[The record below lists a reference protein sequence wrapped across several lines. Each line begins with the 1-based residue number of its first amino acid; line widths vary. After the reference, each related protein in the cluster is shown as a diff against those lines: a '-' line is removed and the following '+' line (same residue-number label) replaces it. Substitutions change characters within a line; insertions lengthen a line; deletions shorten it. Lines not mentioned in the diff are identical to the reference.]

1 MIQKIL
7 LLVWS
12 LLFTS
17 VWLSVAQNPSA
28 QPEGGDS
35 YIPDFEKGVYMMP
48 DGTPTDDKAQGVV
61 FGKIGSI
68 LNVSANGSLMYQIP
82 IEVPSGVNGMNPSI
96 QLVYNSQAGNGI
108 AGYGF
113 NLSCV
118 SSIYRARKNLFS
130 DGKPDAIHLT
140 DEDNIELDGARLILT
155 SGNNLADGSK
165 YRTQEETYC
174 DITFHSGDDKDGSYF
189 SVVTKEG
196 VTMVYGAS
204 GDARVESQTS
214 GVPLIWLLTKVTD
227 QNGNY
232 MSYEYGLDDEN
243 GEFWL
248 SKILYT
254 GNENAKVA
262 PTCAVDFTYD
272 SGRKDSRLQFTAGSK
287 LSSTKLLRT
296 VEVKANGK
304 LLKTYTLSYF
314 FDGFYNK
321 LKSITL
327 SNDNEESLAPIV
339 LNWSSMDKISE
350 SAHKIEKS
358 VFVPFAEDDDCYDE
372 YSVLVDD
379 FNNDGISDFIK
390 TNSDLPTGFSA
401 IEGVIVEWNLYLSRK
416 TESGVMYEKAMEV
429 PMDYF
434 IGALLLHSLDINK
447 DGKKDLIEVKRSGSY
462 YWVDVLLNDGEG
474 TFIRQ
479 NFETE
484 IVLTDSDQ
492 SQLEFNDFDGD
503 GFVEMLVLHKEETET
518 YEDVDFADLYKIDIE
533 GKLFSKIS
541 SFSYKSQYLTVDSRY
556 SITDLNGNG
565 LPEIY
570 NRASHKAFE
579 FDSNTKNFEK
589 IDFEEIP
596 LYLDMDAG
604 ADFVDINGDGYTD
617 VIAVSQYEYE
627 NKWKIMLSTGTG
639 FVEIPCPLKMEC
651 EKTSPYVVDC
661 IAKGKRFYADY
672 NNDGTLDILEII
684 NDELTFH
691 YFTGSGFVSKKYSQ
705 YELPDILTNKLY
717 YNKHIPFYDISGD
730 GITDLISLSKNG
742 LDVHSVHTPEIGR
755 YLSQINDGLLSIHAV
770 DYKTLSDPVSYQ
782 SGQNERSSKVTQ
794 PCIPIHVV
802 SQITTE
808 SGIYESTEKYY
819 YKGLRFHQEKGM
831 LGFEEFTQDNE
842 TLNKRKTIRYGYD
855 TILFNPHPV
864 EETTFTSATGR
875 QIENVV
881 FEHKTENLGTKSGK
895 RCFKYVAKKSVTNCL
910 TGRTT
915 IIEASDYEDGNPQK
929 ITTTQGN
936 VVEEKTMTYER
947 KGSWCKNRVSCLTT
961 KMIADGQEQVR
972 KVLSFYDDRGNQ
984 TKEIADP
991 DDENEFVT
999 EYKNINHFGQAL
1011 LVERSANGTT
1021 RRSEFEYCPSGRFMT
1036 AKTDEMGD
1044 RYEYDWD
1051 ENTGLLKSKTDRKG
1065 TVSFSY
1071 DGFGNLTETNFADGI
1086 TETSVTRW
1094 ATQENSL
1101 GAKYYTY
1108 HVKSGSVPVVTWY
1121 DNVGNE
1127 VLKET
1132 FGLNNKKISVFTQ
1145 YNSDG
1150 TKSRVSAPTFSS
1162 DPQSWATVYSYDE
1175 YGRVTS
1181 LITPAGKST
1190 TKYEKSSTTTVSPE
1204 GRKKMSYDASGRIV
1218 SIETNGKSVNYEYY
1232 PSGKIKTSTP
1242 EGGAS
1247 ISVEYDLQG
1256 RRTRLTDPDGGVQ
1269 ETKYNGFGELLWSG
1283 QSVHKKGDT
1292 IATEYSYAEN
1302 GLLLS
1307 KTTNGKTTSYDYDSH
1322 NRIVA
1327 IEIQGEHRQSFTYDE
1342 FDRVVRQKEEIDGK
1356 IFESRKEYDEFGRVR
1371 KETYPSGFF
1380 TVNHYDRNGILYE
1393 VTDSLD
1399 RSVWK
1404 LLEEDAYGQSLR
1416 TQKGAKESVF
1426 GYDEQGHT
1434 LSIYA
1439 EGVVDMLYAYDSR
1452 GNLESR
1458 TDNMTSQQE
1467 MFGYDDMNRL
1477 TNWDIYR
1484 DGALVKENSLTFDGQ
1499 GNIMTKS
1506 DLGDCVLNYGDNGK
1520 PHALTS
1526 IEGAVTGIPV
1536 TKLTLAYTDF
1546 QKVEK
1551 IEEGNKSYSI
1561 FYGVD
1566 EQRRKS
1572 VYKENGKTKRV
1583 RYYCGNYE
1591 EETDSIG
1598 NVRKIHYL
1606 AGGSLFIQ
1614 NCGNDSLLYAYHDFQ
1629 GSLIALT
1636 DEDGNVLER
1645 YAYDPW
1651 GARRNSEKWEEK
1663 DQRKNHLID
1672 RGYTGHEHI
1681 DAFAIINMNG
1691 RIYDPLTATFF
1702 SVDPYVQSPDDWL
1715 NYNRYAYC
1723 MFNPF
1728 LYVDPSGEFW
1738 HIIVGAVV
1746 GGIINWVSHDSKF
1759 SLKGLGYFAVGA
1771 AVGAA
1776 SAVAGAWVASVA
1788 QSAGIITGVAI
1799 GASTGAATGAITSV
1813 SLNGLNNVIDGQS
1826 FWTGWQ
1832 QSLASGAIIGSI
1844 SGGISG
1850 GLKGY
1855 ELSKNGGKNIW
1866 WGNDIKYGRSEWS
1879 FFTSEKPYETISWE
1893 INNVGTQSVNDCV
1906 PTSFAEASDYFNGNK
1921 SYEEYKTITG
1931 YIEGEGVTMGRSNY
1945 DDLVSDNFKSTKFT
1959 REAFGKS
1966 SIVRNIKN
1974 ENGLFH
1980 VNMPYRYGTG
1990 RHADILRSVK
2000 YYKSGKIMLN
2010 FRSGS
2015 YKLSSIDN
2023 KWWFYILK
2031 GVK

>member
-1 MIQKIL
+1 MIQKVL
-7 LLVWS
+7 LLVWF
-12 LLFTS
+12 LLSTS
-17 VWLSVAQNPSA
+17 VCFSVEQNPSA
-28 QPEGGDS
+28 QPEVGDS
-35 YIPDFEKGVYMMP
+35 SILDFGKGPYLMS
-48 DGTPTDDKAQGVV
+48 DGTPTDDKAHGFV
-61 FGKIGSI
+61 FGKIGGV
-68 LNVSANGSLMYQIP
+68 LNVSAIGSLMYQIP
-82 IEVPSGVNGMNPSI
+82 IEVPSGVNGMNPSV

-118 SSIYRARKNLFS
+118 SAICRSRKNLFS

-140 DEDNIELDGARLILT
+140 DEDNIELDGARLVLT
-155 SGNNLADGSK
+155 SGKNLADGSK

-174 DITFHSGDDKDGSYF
+174 DITFHSGDNKDGSYF

-196 VTMVYGAS
+196 VTMIYGATS
-204 GDARVESQTS
+204 DARIESQTS

-254 GNENAKVA
+254 GNEKDKVT
-262 PTCAVDFTYD
+262 PTCVVDFTYD
-272 SGRKDSRLQFTAGSK
+272 SDRKDSRLQFIAGSK

-296 VEVKANGK
+296 VDVKTNGK
-304 LLKTYTLSYF
+304 ILKTYTLSYF

-321 LKSITL
+321 LESITL
-327 SNDNEESLAPIV
+327 SNDKEERLAPIV
-339 LNWSSMDKISE
+339 LNWGSMGNASE
-350 SAHKIEKS
+350 SAHKIEKY
-358 VFVPFAEDDDCYDE
+358 VFVPFAEDDDCYNE

-390 TNSDLPTGFSA
+390 TNSDMPTGYSA
-401 IEGVIVEWNLYLSRK
+401 IEGVIVEWNLYLSKK
-416 TESGVMYEKAMEV
+416 TESGVMYEKAMQV

-434 IGALLLHSLDINK
+434 YGALLLHSLDINK

-462 YWVDVLLNDGEG
+462 YWVEVLLNDGDG

-479 NFETE
+479 NFNTE
-484 IVLTDSDQ
+484 IALTDSDQ
-492 SQLEFNDFDGD
+492 SQIEFNDFDGD
-503 GFVEMLVLHKEETET
+503 GFVEMLVLHSEETET

-541 SFSYKSQYLTVDSRY
+541 SFSYKGRYSAVDSRY

-570 NRASHKAFE
+570 NRAYHEAFE

-589 IDFEEIP
+589 IDFEKIP
-596 LYLDMDAG
+596 SYWDLDAG
-604 ADFVDINGDGYTD
+604 GDFVDINGDGYTD
-617 VIAVSQYEYE
+617 VIAVSQYEFE

-639 FVEIPCPLKMEC
+639 FVEIPCPLKMVC
-651 EKTSPYVVDC
+651 EKNSPYALDC
-661 IAKGKRFYADY
+661 IVKGNRFFADY

-684 NDELTFH
+684 DDELTFH
-691 YFTGSGFVSKKYSQ
+691 YFTGSGFVSKKYLKN
-705 YELPDILTNKLY
+705 ELPDILTNKLY
-717 YNKHIPFYDISGD
+717 YNKHIPFYDITGD
-730 GITDLISLSKNG
+730 GVTDLISLSQKG
-742 LDVHSVHTPEIGR
+742 LDVHLVHTPEIGR
-755 YLSQINDGLLSIHAV
+755 YLSQINDGLMSIYTV

-782 SGQNERSSKVTQ
+782 SGQEEISPNVTQ
-794 PCIPIHVV
+794 PCIPINVV
-802 SQITTE
+802 SQITSK
-808 SGIYESTEKYY
+808 SGNYESTERCY
-819 YKGLRFHQEKGM
+819 YKGLRFHQEKGI

-842 TLNKRKTIRYGYD
+842 TLNKKKTIRYGYD
-855 TILFNPHPV
+855 TILFSPHPV
-864 EETTFTSATGR
+864 EETTFTSGTGR
-875 QIENVV
+875 QIEDVV
-881 FEHKTENLGTKSGK
+881 FEYKTENLGTKSGK
-895 RCFKYVAKKSVTNCL
+895 RCFKYVSKKSVTNCL
-910 TGRTT
+910 TGITT
-915 IIEASDYEDGNPQK
+915 VIEASDYENGNPQK
-929 ITTTQGN
+929 ITTTQGD

-972 KVLSFYDDRGNQ
+972 KVLSFYDDMGNQ

-1021 RRSEFEYCPSGRFMT
+1021 RRFEFEYSPSGRFMT
-1036 AKTDEMGD
+1036 AKIDEIGD

-1065 TVSFSY
+1065 TVRFSY
-1071 DGFGNLTETNFADGI
+1071 DGFGNLTETKFADGI
-1086 TETSVTRW
+1086 TETSVTGW
-1094 ATQENSL
+1094 ASPENSR

-1108 HVKSGSVPVVTWY
+1108 HDKSGSAPVVTWY

-1132 FGLNNKKISVFTQ
+1132 LGLKNKKISVFTE

-1162 DPQSWATVYSYDE
+1162 DPQSWEAVYSYDE
-1175 YGRVTS
+1175 YGRVIS
-1181 LITPAGKST
+1181 LITQSGKST

-1204 GRKKMSYDASGRIV
+1204 GRKKMSYDASGRIICV
-1218 SIETNGKSVNYEYY
+1218 ETNGKSVNYEYY
-1232 PSGKIKTSTP
+1232 PSGKIKSSTP
-1242 EGGAS
+1242 EGGAP

-1269 ETKYNGFGELLWSG
+1269 ETKYNGFGELMWSG
-1283 QSVHKKGDT
+1283 QSIHKKGDT
-1292 IATEYSYAEN
+1292 ITTEYSYAEN
-1302 GLLLS
+1302 GLPLS
-1307 KTTNGKTTSYDYDSH
+1307 KTTNGKTTNYDYDSH

-1327 IEIQGEHRQSFTYDE
+1327 IEIQGEHRQSFTYDK

-1356 IFESRKEYDEFGRVR
+1356 IFEIRKEYDEFGRVR

-1380 TVNHYDRNGILYE
+1380 TINHYDLNGILYE
-1393 VTDSLD
+1393 VTDSLG
-1399 RSVWK
+1399 RSIWK

-1416 TQKGAKESVF
+1416 TQKGVKESVF
-1426 GYDEQGHT
+1426 GYDEQGHVT
-1434 LSIYA
+1434 SIFA
-1439 EGVVDMLYAYDSR
+1439 KDVVDMLYSYDSR

-1467 MFGYDDMNRL
+1467 IFGYDDMNRL

-1484 DGALVKENSLTFDGQ
+1484 NGALVKENSLTFDGQ

-1506 DLGDCVLNYGDNGK
+1506 DLGDCVLNYGDNGR

-1526 IEGAVTGIPV
+1526 IEGTVTGIPA

-1546 QKVEK
+1546 QKVKK
-1551 IEEGNKSYSI
+1551 IEEGNKNYSI

-1583 RYYCGNYE
+1583 RYYLGNYE

-1614 NCGNDSLLYAYHDFQ
+1614 NCGNDTLLYAYHDFQ
-1629 GSLIALT
+1629 GSLIALA
-1636 DEDGNVLER
+1636 DEDGNVVER

-1663 DQRKNHLID
+1663 DQRANHLID

-1728 LYVDPSGEFW
+1728 LYVDPSGYTWFSKLGNW
-1738 HIIVGAVV
+1738 FRNNWQSIVTTAVTV
-1746 GGIINWVSHDSKF
+1746 AAGV
-1759 SLKGLGYFAVGA
+1759 AVGA
-1771 AVGAA
+1771 IIVASCGTAAPLLVAASAGMAAGFAGGVTHGILSGQSIGDIMKSGLIGAGKGLLFGTLGGVASTFAPAGALWGSLYGAGTGSFIGMVGSAMTGDDITEGMIFGAA
-1776 SAVAGAWVASVA
+1776 SGFFGGFF
-1788 QSAGIITGVAI
+1788 QGYCSAKNQGLNPW
-1799 GASTGAATGAITSV
+1799 TGAKLPETTVNTPNVPFEVQAEMTTTGSGQTLDDLHCSNTFEIS
-1813 SLNGLNNVIDGQS
+1813 DGVRRAKAAEQ
-1826 FWTGWQ
+1826 
-1832 QSLASGAIIGSI
+1832 L
-1844 SGGISG
+1844 
-1850 GLKGY
+1850 GLKSIEAMDYTGKTFQVEIDNLRSPFKNSIDISTPLKLNRY
-1855 ELSKNGGKNIW
+1855 EKIFNGFKSGDKIPPIYVNP
-1866 WGNDIKYGRSEWS
+1866 GNRGVKIIDIK
-1879 FFTSEKPYETISWE
+1879 FI
-1893 INNVGTQSVNDCV
+1893 
-1906 PTSFAEASDYFNGNK
+1906 
-1921 SYEEYKTITG
+1921 
-1931 YIEGEGVTMGRSNY
+1931 
-1945 DDLVSDNFKSTKFT
+1945 
-1959 REAFGKS
+1959 
-1966 SIVRNIKN
+1966 
-1974 ENGLFH
+1974 H
-1980 VNMPYRYGTG
+1980 
-1990 RHADILRSVK
+1990 
-2000 YYKSGKIMLN
+2000 
-2010 FRSGS
+2010 
-2015 YKLSSIDN
+2015 
-2023 KWWFYILK
+2023 
-2031 GVK
+2031 

>member
-1 MIQKIL
+1 MFQKVL
-7 LLVWS
+7 LLAW
-12 LLFTS
+12 LLLIRS
-17 VWLSVAQNPSA
+17 VCLSVAQNPYA

-35 YIPDFEKGVYMMP
+35 SFPDFGKELYLMS
-48 DGTPTDDKAQGVV
+48 DGTLTDDKTQGVV

-68 LNVSANGSLMYQIP
+68 LNVSAIGSLMYQIP

-96 QLVYNSQAGNGI
+96 QIVYNSQAGNGI

-130 DGKPDAIHLT
+130 EGKLDAIHLT
-140 DEDNIELDGARLILT
+140 DEDNIELDGARLILA

-174 DITFHSGDDKDGSYF
+174 DITFHSGDNNDGSYF

-196 VTMVYGAS
+196 VTMDYGAS
-204 GDARVESQTS
+204 SDARVESQTS
-214 GVPLIWLLTKVTD
+214 GVPLIWLLKKVTD

-254 GNENAKVA
+254 GNEKAKVA
-262 PTCAVDFTYD
+262 PTCVVEFTYD
-272 SGRKDSRLQFTAGSK
+272 SDRKDSRLQFTAGSK

-296 VEVKANGK
+296 VEVKTNGE

-327 SNDNEESLAPIV
+327 SNNNEERLAPIV
-339 LNWSSMDKISE
+339 LNWGSLDKINE
-350 SAHKIEKS
+350 SAHKIEKH

-447 DGKKDLIEVKRSGSY
+447 DGKKDLIEVKRTGSY
-462 YWVDVLLNDGEG
+462 YLIDVLLNDGEG

-484 IVLTDSDQ
+484 IALTDSDQ
-492 SQLEFNDFDGD
+492 SQIEFNDFDGD
-503 GFVEMLVLHKEETET
+503 GFVEMLVLHNEETESYE
-518 YEDVDFADLYKIDIE
+518 YEDTADLYKIDIE
-533 GKLFSKIS
+533 GKFFSKIS
-541 SFSYKSQYLTVDSRY
+541 SFSYKSRYLTGSYRY

-570 NRASHKAFE
+570 NRASHEVFE
-579 FDSNTKNFEK
+579 FDSNAKNFEK

-596 LYLDMDAG
+596 LYWDLDAG

-617 VIAVSQYEYE
+617 VIAVSQYDYE

-651 EKTSPYVVDC
+651 EKNSPYVEDC
-661 IAKGKRFYADY
+661 IAKGKRFFADY

-691 YFTGSGFVSKKYSQ
+691 YFTGGGFVSKKYLQ
-705 YELPDILTNKLY
+705 NELPDILTNKLY
-717 YNKHIPFYDISGD
+717 YNKHIPFYDITGD
-730 GITDLISLSKNG
+730 GVTDLISLSKNG
-742 LDVHSVHTPEIGR
+742 LDVHIVHTPEIGR
-755 YLSQINDGLLSIHAV
+755 YLSQINDGLMSVHNV

-782 SGQNERSSKVTQ
+782 SGQDEISSKVTQ
-794 PCIPIHVV
+794 LCIPIHVV

-808 SGIYESTEKYY
+808 SGNYESTEKYY
-819 YKGLRFHQEKGM
+819 YKGLRFHQEKGI

-842 TLNKRKTIRYGYD
+842 TLNKRKTIKYGYD

-864 EETTFTSATGR
+864 EETTSTSVTGR
-875 QIENVV
+875 PIENVV

-895 RCFKYVAKKSVTNCL
+895 RCFKYVAKKTVTNRL
-910 TGRTT
+910 TGMTT
-915 IIEASDYEDGNPQK
+915 VIEASDYEDGNPQK

-972 KVLSFYDDRGNQ
+972 KVLSFYDDKGNQ

-1021 RRSEFEYCPSGRFMT
+1021 RRSEFEYSPSGRFMI
-1036 AKTDEMGD
+1036 AKTDEIGD

-1051 ENTGLLKSKTDRKG
+1051 ENTGLLMSKTDRKG
-1065 TVSFSY
+1065 TVRFSY
-1071 DGFGNLTETNFADGI
+1071 DGFGNLTKTNYADGI

-1094 ATQENSL
+1094 ASPENSL

-1108 HVKSGSVPVVTWY
+1108 HDKSGSSPVVTWY

-1132 FGLNNKKISVFTQ
+1132 FGLNNKKISVFTE
-1145 YNSDG
+1145 YNPDG

-1190 TKYEKSSTTTVSPE
+1190 TKYEKTSTTTVSPE
-1204 GRKKMSYDASGRIV
+1204 GRKKMNYDASGRVV
-1218 SIETNGKSVNYEYY
+1218 SIETNGKSVSYEYY

-1242 EGGAS
+1242 ENGVS

-1256 RRTRLTDPDGGVQ
+1256 RRTRLIDPDGGVQ

-1283 QSVHKKGDT
+1283 QCVHKKGDT
-1292 IATEYSYAEN
+1292 IATEYSYAPN
-1302 GLLLS
+1302 GLPLS
-1307 KTTNGKTTSYDYDSH
+1307 KTTNGKTTSYSYDSH
-1322 NRIVA
+1322 NRIVG
-1327 IEIQGEHRQSFTYDE
+1327 IEIQGEHKQLFTYDE
-1342 FDRVVRQKEEIDGK
+1342 FDRVVRLKEEIDGK

-1371 KETYPSGFF
+1371 KESYPSGYF

-1393 VTDSLD
+1393 VTDSLG

-1416 TQKGAKESVF
+1416 TQKGTKESVYE
-1426 GYDEQGHT
+1426 YDEQGHT

-1439 EGVVDMLYAYDSR
+1439 EGVVDMLYSYDSR

-1458 TDNMTSQQE
+1458 TDNLTSQHE

-1526 IEGAVTGIPV
+1526 IEGTVTGIPV

-1572 VYKENGKTKRV
+1572 VYMENGKTKRV
-1583 RYYCGNYE
+1583 RYYFGNYE

-1614 NCGNDSLLYAYHDFQ
+1614 NCGNDTLLYAYHDFQ

-1651 GARRNSEKWEEK
+1651 GARRNPEKWEEK
-1663 DQRKNHLID
+1663 DQRTKLLTD

-1728 LYVDPSGEFW
+1728 LYVDPSGYTWFSKLGNWFRNNWES
-1738 HIIVGAVV
+1738 IVTTVVTVAVGV
-1746 GGIINWVSHDSKF
+1746 
-1759 SLKGLGYFAVGA
+1759 AVGA
-1771 AVGAA
+1771 AVVASCGTAAPLLVAVCAGTAAGFAGGVTSGILSGQDLGGVMKSGLIGAGTGLVFGALGGVA
-1776 SAVAGAWVASVA
+1776 STFAPAGALWGSLYGAGTGSVIGGVG
-1788 QSAGIITGVAI
+1788 SVMTGGDIKEGIIF
-1799 GASTGAATGAITSV
+1799 GAATGLVGGGFQGYCSAK
-1813 SLNGLNNVIDGQS
+1813 NQGLNP
-1826 FWTGWQ
+1826 WTGAKLPETTVNTPNVPFEAAAEKATTGGESSFLSPSEQMEVFGIKGEFERINRGEILSEFKHDGVVFRNQNKINGIWEDGY
-1832 QSLASGAIIGSI
+1832 LPMKEEGYYHEYVHPTEGVRGPGAHRIIT
-1844 SGGISG
+1844 
-1850 GLKGY
+1850 
-1855 ELSKNGGKNIW
+1855 GKE
-1866 WGNDIKYGRSEWS
+1866 G
-1879 FFTSEKPYETISWE
+1879 E
-1893 INNVGTQSVNDCV
+1893 IYYTPDH
-1906 PTSFAEASDYFNGNK
+1906 
-1921 SYEEYKTITG
+1921 YKTF
-1931 YIEGEGVTMGRSNY
+1931 
-1945 DDLVSDNFKSTKFT
+1945 FK
-1959 REAFGKS
+1959 
-1966 SIVRNIKN
+1966 IK
-1974 ENGLFH
+1974 
-1980 VNMPYRYGTG
+1980 
-1990 RHADILRSVK
+1990 
-2000 YYKSGKIMLN
+2000 
-2010 FRSGS
+2010 
-2015 YKLSSIDN
+2015 
-2023 KWWFYILK
+2023 
-2031 GVK
+2031 